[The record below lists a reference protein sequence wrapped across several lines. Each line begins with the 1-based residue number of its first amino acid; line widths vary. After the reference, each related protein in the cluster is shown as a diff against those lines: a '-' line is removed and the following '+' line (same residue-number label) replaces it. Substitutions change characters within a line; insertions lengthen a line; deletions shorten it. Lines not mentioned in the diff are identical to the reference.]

1 MRKVRL
7 LSLTRTIDRRW
18 INDIYFNRL
27 NDQTETQIYFGG
39 SSSGKSV
46 FLAQRCVRDI
56 CMGGRNY
63 LCIRNVKRYVKV
75 SIFNE
80 IIKVITFFRLTK
92 AFRINYT
99 DLTITCFNG
108 YQILFVGLDDVEK
121 VKSITPAVG
130 IITDIWVEEATEIL
144 ESDIAQLEKRLRGL
158 SAANIS
164 KRITLSFNPIL
175 KSHWI
180 FTKYFGGW
188 QDDKRFLKTEKLL
201 ILKTTYK
208 DNRFLTKQDIDR
220 LEKETDKYY
229 YEVYTLGNWG
239 ILGAVIFKNWEVRDL
254 SEERKIFDGFTNGL
268 DFGFS
273 SDPAALVRTHYDKKK
288 KTIYILDELYERELT
303 NDLLAVE
310 LEKIIGQEYVTCDS
324 AEPKS
329 IKELR
334 NLGIRTRAAKKGKD
348 SINFGI
354 DWLQRQT
361 IVIDVSC
368 QNFKNEIQAYKW
380 KEDRDSNVLKVP
392 VEKNNH
398 LMDGLRYAYEDEML
412 EKRLYAVNV
421 KGDNSKW

>member
-1 MRKVRL
+1 MIVNVEV
-7 LSLTRTIDRRW
+7 SIDKEVINKAYRR
-18 INDIYFNRL
+18 YL
-27 NDQTETQIYFGG
+27 KADQPTQIFYGG
-39 SSSGKSV
+39 SASGKSV
-46 FLAQRCVRDI
+46 FLAQRCVIDVFN
-56 CMGGRNY
+56 GGRNY
-63 LCIRNVKRYVKV
+63 LCVRNVKTTVRN

-80 IIKVITFFRLTK
+80 IVKTISRFKMLPYFNINRSDLVIT
-92 AFRINYT
+92 
-99 DLTITCFNG
+99 CENG
-108 YQILFVGLDDVEK
+108 YQILFSGLDDVEK
-121 VKSITPAVG
+121 IKSITPVKG
-130 IITDIWVEEATEIL
+130 VITDIWIEEATEIV
-144 ESDIAQLEKRLRGL
+144 ENDIKQLQRRLRGK
-158 SAANIS
+158 ANVS
-164 KRITLSFNPIL
+164 KRVTLSFNPII
-175 KSHWI
+175 KNHWLYER
-180 FTKYFGGW
+180 YFQNW
-188 QDDKRFLKTEKLL
+188 QDDKRSYEDEQLS

-208 DNRFLTKQDIDR
+208 DNLKFLDEVDIR
-220 LEKETDKYY
+220 LLEDETDKYY

-254 SEERKIFDGFTNGL
+254 SEERQIFDGFTNGL

-273 SDPAALVRTHYDKKK
+273 SDPSALVRTHYDRKK
-288 KTIYILDELYERELT
+288 KTVYILDELYERELT
-303 NDLLAVE
+303 NDLLAAE

-354 DWLQRQT
+354 DWLQRQH

-368 QNFKNEIQAYKW
+368 QNFKNEIQAFKW
-380 KEDRDSNVLKVP
+380 KEDKDGNVLKVP

-398 LMDGLRYAYEDEML
+398 LMDALRYAYEDEML